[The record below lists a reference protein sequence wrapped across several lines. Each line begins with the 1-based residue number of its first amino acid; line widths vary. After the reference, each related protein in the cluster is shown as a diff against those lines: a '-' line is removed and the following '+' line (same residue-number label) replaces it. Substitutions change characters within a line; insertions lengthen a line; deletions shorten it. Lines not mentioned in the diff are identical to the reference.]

1 MAKLKE
7 KKPFDFSPRG
17 GTIHEFGECYVTEI
31 AELYRLLNELRE
43 NKEGI
48 EEPQAHQ
55 IKISDQGKLYIRNTD
70 NSAWTY
76 IGEVNKENLGLKEIG
91 FIDKT
96 DLGFTAA
103 EADGEKNTLAVN
115 ISGNAAQIANVLIAV
130 TNALADGEAL
140 VYNSNTQR
148 FTNQKVAV
156 IDPVTGTINVDTTG
170 SAGKIGDKPVLST
183 NIQDGE
189 ILVYRPSLGGF
200 VNETKAT
207 GVGAKEISFVI
218 NTDILLGAYS
228 GIATANISLLA
239 TSETEPTDTDA
250 TKPPV
255 WVPVKS
261 TSE

>member
-17 GTIHEFGECYVTEI
+17 GTIHEFGDSYVTEI
-31 AELYRLLNELRE
+31 AEIYRLLNELRE
-43 NKEGI
+43 NEEGT

-55 IKISDQGKLYIRNTD
+55 IKISNQGKLYIRNTD

-76 IGEVNKENLGLKEIG
+76 IGEVNKKNLGLKEIG
-91 FIDKT
+91 FVDKT

-103 EADGEKNTLAVN
+103 DTDGEKNTLAVN

-130 TNALADGEAL
+130 KNALADGEAL

-148 FTNQKVAV
+148 FVNQKVAV
-156 IDPVTGTINVDTTG
+156 VDPDTGKINVDTTG
-170 SAGKIGDKPVLST
+170 SASKIGNKPILST
-183 NIQDGE
+183 NLQDGE

-218 NTDILLGAYS
+218 NTDVRLGSYS
-228 GIATANISLLA
+228 GIATKNISLLA
-239 TSETEPTDTDA
+239 TSEIEPTDTDA
-250 TKPPV
+250 TKPPM
-255 WVPVKS
+255 WVPVK
-261 TSE
+261 TVSE

>member
-1 MAKLKE
+1 MASLE
-7 KKPFDFSPRG
+7 VQFPIDFRANGDTVHDYAKKHID
-17 GTIHEFGECYVTEI
+17 EI
-31 AELYRLLNELRE
+31 DRVYDILNTVRE
-43 NKEGI
+43 NREGSY
-48 EEPQAHQ
+48 EPQAHQ

-76 IGEVNKENLGLKEIG
+76 IGEVNKENLVLKEIC

-96 DLGFTAA
+96 DLVFTAA
-103 EADGEKNTLAVN
+103 EVDGEKNTLAVN

-130 TNALADGEAL
+130 KSALADGEAL
-140 VYNSNTQR
+140 VYDSNAQR

-156 IDPVTGTINVDTTG
+156 IDPVTGKINVDTTG

-228 GIATANISLLA
+228 GTATANISLLA

>member
-17 GTIHEFGECYVTEI
+17 GTIHEFGDSYVTEI
-31 AELYRLLNELRE
+31 AEIYRLLNELRE
-43 NKEGI
+43 NEEGT

-70 NSAWTY
+70 NSVWTY
-76 IGEVNKENLGLKEIG
+76 IGEVNKENLGLKDIG
-91 FIDKT
+91 FIDKA

-103 EADGEKNTLAVN
+103 ESDGDKNTLDVN

-130 TNALADGEAL
+130 KNALADGEAL

-156 IDPVTGTINVDTTG
+156 IDPDTGKINVDTTG
-170 SAGKIGDKPVLST
+170 NAGRIGGKPVLST

-218 NTDILLGAYS
+218 NTDIRLGKYS
-228 GIATANISLLA
+228 GIATTNISLLA

-250 TKPPV
+250 SKPPV
-255 WVPVKS
+255 WVPIKS

>member
-7 KKPFDFSPRG
+7 KKPFDFSPHG
-17 GTIHEFGECYVTEI
+17 GTIHEFGDSYVTEI
-31 AELYRLLNELRE
+31 SEIYRLLNELRE
-43 NKEGI
+43 NKAGT

-76 IGEVNKENLGLKEIG
+76 IGEVNKENLGLKDIG

-103 EADGEKNTLAVN
+103 EAGGEKNTLAVN

-130 TNALADGEAL
+130 KNALADGEAL

-156 IDPVTGTINVDTTG
+156 IDPDTGKINVDTTG
-170 SAGKIGDKPVLST
+170 SASKIGDKPVLST

-218 NTDILLGAYS
+218 NTDIRLGKYS
-228 GIATANISLLA
+228 GIATTNISLLA

-250 TKPPV
+250 SKPPV
-255 WVPVKS
+255 WVPIKS

>member
-1 MAKLKE
+1 MAKLRE
-7 KKPFDFSPRG
+7 VKPFDFSPRG
-17 GTIHEFGECYVTEI
+17 GTIHELGDSYVTEI
-31 AELYRLLNELRE
+31 SAIYKLLNDLRE
-43 NKEGI
+43 NASGT
-48 EEPQAHQ
+48 EEPQPHQ
-55 IKISDQGKLYIRNTD
+55 VKISENGKLYIRNTD

-103 EADGEKNTLAVN
+103 EVDSEKNTLDVN

-130 TNALADGEAL
+130 KNVLTDGEAL

-156 IDPVTGTINVDTTG
+156 IDPTTGRINVDTTG

-200 VNETKAT
+200 VNETKAA

-228 GIATANISLLA
+228 GTATANISLLA
-239 TSETEPTDTDA
+239 TSETEPTDANA
-250 TKPPV
+250 TRPPV
-255 WVPVKS
+255 WIPVK
-261 TSE
+261 TVSE